1 MDEDNKLVLLTKYVI
16 DAFQEQNLSRFESLF
31 ILEAV
36 KSSLQEQV
44 IKEIVDDSIKESK
57 SSRGPG
63 IG

>member
-1 MDEDNKLVLLTKYVI
+1 MEDDNKLVLLTKYVI
-16 DAFQEQNLSRFESLF
+16 DAFQEQHLSRFESLF

-44 IKEIVDDSIKESK
+44 IKEIVEDSIKESK